1 MKKTKYIKTI
11 EKENFEFNRIK
22 FFLWLKTMFSM
33 SKEKRESRRKILET
47 YNGMMDFERS
57 QTNSLP
63 NNTYYKP
70 TNILIYDLVQKQDLD
85 KIKKGIFSLFKHNMS
100 HKFLTIGR
108 SQDDISKII
117 EDLNHTISTSKSW
130 YNIGLFDFAN
140 NAKIDRYIHH
150 FEIYLCNFSSSY
162 IAVEAV
168 ITLSNAFQ
176 NEMDDFIRNDY
187 KKPGMRAYKMWGR
200 NSKKSG
206 AKISYAIG
214 KGMLNACAKNILIN
228 EQLQFV
234 KKMFLRQISK
244 FLPIMQY
251 SKGMELH
258 SINVFETNIDF
269 EKGIPNSRNV
279 LQSLG
284 LDDMYGFF
292 LSKAECLYYSSSSPR
307 EENAFQFDMVFV
319 VNPNKIDNYAGFVT
333 PQNLSL
339 YRLTQ
344 NYMMSLYTMVIIKNL
359 SINYSRIIS
368 EFRNRENAIKTTQYS
383 HKKLLKLKYEIER
396 VYYSYSKIDHE
407 FSVEKESKE
416 INKLLEEYHF
426 VKKSVMHGD
435 HSYEGFSYQPKNLW
449 KLIKINYDELMIDLN
464 NKIDISSSLTNY
476 YDVKKN
482 SRVSWIQL
490 VIAISTFVLLIFPE
504 KATTISDFFLY
515 LYKIA
520 KDFINT
526 VYFVVQNI
534 LT

>member
-1 MKKTKYIKTI
+1 
-11 EKENFEFNRIK
+11 
-22 FFLWLKTMFSM
+22 
-33 SKEKRESRRKILET
+33 
-47 YNGMMDFERS
+47 
-57 QTNSLP
+57 
-63 NNTYYKP
+63 
-70 TNILIYDLVQKQDLD
+70 
-85 KIKKGIFSLFKHNMS
+85 
-100 HKFLTIGR
+100 
-108 SQDDISKII
+108 
-117 EDLNHTISTSKSW
+117 
-130 YNIGLFDFAN
+130 
-140 NAKIDRYIHH
+140 
-150 FEIYLCNFSSSY
+150 
-162 IAVEAV
+162 
-168 ITLSNAFQ
+168 
-176 NEMDDFIRNDY
+176 
-187 KKPGMRAYKMWGR
+187 
-200 NSKKSG
+200 
-206 AKISYAIG
+206 
-214 KGMLNACAKNILIN
+214 
-228 EQLQFV
+228 
-234 KKMFLRQISK
+234 
-244 FLPIMQY
+244 MQY

-258 SINVFETNIDF
+258 SINMFETNIDF

-449 KLIKINYDELMIDLN
+449 KLIKTNYDELMIDLN

>member
-162 IAVEAV
+162 MAVEAV

-234 KKMFLRQISK
+234 KKCF
-244 FLPIMQY
+244 
-251 SKGMELH
+251 
-258 SINVFETNIDF
+258 
-269 EKGIPNSRNV
+269 
-279 LQSLG
+279 
-284 LDDMYGFF
+284 
-292 LSKAECLYYSSSSPR
+292 
-307 EENAFQFDMVFV
+307 
-319 VNPNKIDNYAGFVT
+319 
-333 PQNLSL
+333 
-339 YRLTQ
+339 
-344 NYMMSLYTMVIIKNL
+344 
-359 SINYSRIIS
+359 
-368 EFRNRENAIKTTQYS
+368 
-383 HKKLLKLKYEIER
+383 
-396 VYYSYSKIDHE
+396 
-407 FSVEKESKE
+407 
-416 INKLLEEYHF
+416 
-426 VKKSVMHGD
+426 
-435 HSYEGFSYQPKNLW
+435 
-449 KLIKINYDELMIDLN
+449 
-464 NKIDISSSLTNY
+464 
-476 YDVKKN
+476 
-482 SRVSWIQL
+482 
-490 VIAISTFVLLIFPE
+490 
-504 KATTISDFFLY
+504 
-515 LYKIA
+515 
-520 KDFINT
+520 
-526 VYFVVQNI
+526 
-534 LT
+534 